1 MALQEFSHLLL
12 PQIQLRSDQRWW
24 QTLNWHLRLSL
35 QLQSRLANECLDWPD
50 HPPPPPSYWLMKAV
64 IAAFSPLSDDSPT
77 VEGLPDWDLVMF
89 FIVNWCW
96 SLQLSVCRDCDT
108 LIAGNNLLHW
118 VSLCPRHLTLIE
130 KPLLHCNCN
139 YRLSDLLFTE
149 IGELFLKLDIY
160 PAGPRPIS
168 PSLSIQP
175 NTIVRKP
182 LSLWSFIRNI
192 ELFLCSGLFVTRE
205 LRTSC

>member
-1 MALQEFSHLLL
+1 MDYLPQWRCRSSRTCCSLRSHLQLL
-12 PQIQLRSDQRWW
+12 LQLRSDHRWW

-50 HPPPPPSYWLMKAV
+50 HPPPPPSSSLMKAV

-77 VEGLPDWDLVMF
+77 VEGLPDWDLVMV

-118 VSLCPRHLTLIE
+118 VSLCPTPHNTHWKAVTATAFITVSRMMI
-130 KPLLHCNCN
+130 
-139 YRLSDLLFTE
+139 FTE
-149 IGELFLKLDIY
+149 IRDLFLLTQY
-160 PAGPRPIS
+160 LYRPSS
-168 PSLSIQP
+168 PLSTLSVKP
-175 NTIVRKP
+175 KTIVRQSSP
-182 LSLWSFIRNI
+182 FRVL
-192 ELFLCSGLFVTRE
+192 
-205 LRTSC
+205 